1 MKKFL
6 NTFSSGGSSLQN
18 GFLALTFIMLI
29 ALGCT
34 CTGKDGFQFGKDS
47 NSTEKPAKDADSDS
61 PAEDNETVEKL
72 SDDVVPSDKK
82 LQGLVK
88 TTLLNFNE
96 AIQDGDFSDFHK
108 TVSKQWRTSSRPKQ
122 FEDGF
127 RQFIDKKVNID
138 VIRSKEAN
146 FSPKPKI
153 DDSANNRPT
162 LLLKG
167 RYDTSP
173 RNVNFELD
181 YIFEDDEWRLSQIK
195 VDTR

>member
-1 MKKFL
+1 MKKF
-6 NTFSSGGSSLQN
+6 NAFSSGGSSLQN
-18 GFLALTFIMLI
+18 GFLALTFILLV

-47 NSTEKPAKDADSDS
+47 NSSEKPSKDLDSDS
-61 PAEDNETVEKL
+61 PADDNEKVEKL
-72 SDDVVPSDKK
+72 SADEIPSEKK
-82 LQGLVK
+82 LQDLAK
-88 TTLLNFNE
+88 TTLLKFND
-96 AIQDGDFSDFHK
+96 AVQDGDFSDFHK
-108 TVSKQWRTSSRPKQ
+108 TISKRWRSSSRPKQ

-138 VIRSKEAN
+138 VIRSKEAI

-181 YIFEDDEWRLSQIK
+181 YIFEDDDWRLSQIK